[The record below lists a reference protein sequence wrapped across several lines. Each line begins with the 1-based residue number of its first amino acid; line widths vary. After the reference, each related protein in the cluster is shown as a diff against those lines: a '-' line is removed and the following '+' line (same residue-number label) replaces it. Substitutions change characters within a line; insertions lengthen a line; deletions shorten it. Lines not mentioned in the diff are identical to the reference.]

1 MHKDILSDLIL
12 NMNPILRK
20 THIGIFCTYLI
31 LFITSC
37 NFSTKQ
43 NASLLYDI
51 PKPTPIDTN
60 YFHFLN
66 SNCENWYQHYFNGNQ
81 FNGGI
86 VVAKS
91 GNIVFEK
98 YNGVAH
104 LGKSDTINSTTPF
117 HIASTSK
124 TFTAMAVLKLFENKL
139 LNLDDQFSRF
149 FPEFNYPGITIRML
163 LNHRSGLPNYVY
175 FFDELKWDKKKFITN
190 QDVLNSLINNKSL
203 LKVNPPGMHFAYCN
217 TNYVLLAL
225 LIEKITKTSY
235 PSFIRKTI
243 FEPSGMKNTFVYTDA
258 DSAKTNPSY
267 DWKNQ
272 EQAFINLDKVY
283 GDKNIFSTPRDLLI
297 WDRLLISNQFLKAST
312 LAEAYR
318 PYSNEKNGIKNYG
331 LGWRMYLLPNSNKII
346 YHNGWWHGS
355 NAVFIRLIK
364 EDATIIVIGNKFNK
378 NIYKAKE
385 LVSLFINNYKDE
397 NEEE

>member
-1 MHKDILSDLIL
+1 
-12 NMNPILRK
+12 
-20 THIGIFCTYLI
+20 
-31 LFITSC
+31 
-37 NFSTKQ
+37 
-43 NASLLYDI
+43 
-51 PKPTPIDTN
+51 
-60 YFHFLN
+60 
-66 SNCENWYQHYFNGNQ
+66 
-81 FNGGI
+81 
-86 VVAKS
+86 
-91 GNIVFEK
+91 
-98 YNGVAH
+98 VAH
-104 LGKSDTINSTTPF
+104 LGKSDTINSATPF

-355 NAVFIRLIK
+355 NAVFIRLLK